1 MRCRYLRHVSS
12 ASREELHMISK
23 KCCRLITYGA
33 CGMYMLQFAGCTID
47 SVLQNVISLTLSAL
61 LTELLSTPVL

>member
-1 MRCRYLRHVSS
+1 
-12 ASREELHMISK
+12 MISK